1 MDEVIKEINFLIDYN
16 KTLEK
21 TFQVRKLQNIKLKLI
36 NLKTF

>member
-1 MDEVIKEINFLIDYN
+1 MEEIIKEIDFLIDYN

-36 NLKTF
+36 NFKTK